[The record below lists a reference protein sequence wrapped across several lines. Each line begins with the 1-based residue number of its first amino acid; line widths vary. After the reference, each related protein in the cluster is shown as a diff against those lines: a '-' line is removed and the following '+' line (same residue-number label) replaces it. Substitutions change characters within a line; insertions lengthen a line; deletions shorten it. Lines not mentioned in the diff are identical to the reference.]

1 MKQRITMRTTL
12 IGAIAFA
19 AMFVGTAAHAATLTV
34 YKSPSCGCC
43 AKWIEHVEAHGFTVK
58 TIQTDDMMAIK
69 KRLGLPD
76 NAVSCHSTTVAN
88 YVVEGH
94 VPAADIKRLLAQ
106 KPKAR
111 GIAVAGMPM
120 GSPGMDIGG
129 QQEPFATMLIGTNG
143 KMTVFARH

>member
-1 MKQRITMRTTL
+1 MRKTL
-12 IGAIAFA
+12 FAAIAFA
-19 AMFVGTAAHAATLTV
+19 AMFVGSAAHAATLTV

-43 AKWIEHVEAHGFTVK
+43 AKWVEHVERHGFTAQV
-58 TIQTDDMMAIK
+58 IPTDDMMAVK
-69 KRLGLPD
+69 KRLGVPD
-76 NAVSCHSTTVAN
+76 SQMSCHTTKVGN

-120 GSPGMDIGG
+120 GAPGMEHGDHR
-129 QQEPFATMLIGTNG
+129 QPYSTMLIDTNG
-143 KMTVFARH
+143 QTSLFARH

>member
-1 MKQRITMRTTL
+1 MTVRRTL

-19 AMFVGTAAHAATLTV
+19 AMFVGTAGHAATLTV
-34 YKSPSCGCC
+34 YQSPSCGCC
-43 AKWIEHVEAHGFTVK
+43 AKWFEHVEAHGFTVN
-58 TIQTDDMMAIK
+58 TIHTDDMMAVK
-69 KRLGLPD
+69 KQLGIPD
-76 NAVSCHSTTVAN
+76 KAMSCHTTKVAN

-94 VPAADIKRLLAQ
+94 VPAADIKRLLTR

-120 GSPGMDIGG
+120 GSPGMDMGG
-129 QQEPFATMLIGTNG
+129 QQQPYATMLIGPDG

>member
-1 MKQRITMRTTL
+1 MRKTL
-12 IGAIAFA
+12 FGTLAFA

-43 AKWIEHVEAHGFTVK
+43 TKWIEHVEAHGFAVK
-58 TIQTDDMMAIK
+58 VVQTDDMMAIK
-69 KRLGLPD
+69 KRLGVPD
-76 NAVSCHSTTVAN
+76 EGMSCHSTKAGN

-120 GSPGMDIGG
+120 GSPGMELGG
-129 QQEPFATMLIGTNG
+129 QRQPYATMLIGANG

>member
-1 MKQRITMRTTL
+1 MRKTL
-12 IGAIAFA
+12 FVTIAFA
-19 AMFVGTAAHAATLTV
+19 AMFVGSAAHAATMTV

-43 AKWIEHVEAHGFTVK
+43 GKWVEHVEKHGFTVK
-58 TIQTDDMMAIK
+58 VVPTADMMALK
-69 KRLGLPD
+69 QKLGVPD
-76 NAVSCHSTTVAN
+76 PAISCHTTKVGN

-120 GSPGMDIGG
+120 GSPGMEHGSHR
-129 QQEPFATMLIGTNG
+129 QPYATLLIKHDGSTS
-143 KMTVFARH
+143 VFAQH